1 MAKDNPVVGIGPGN
15 STFKLVYGLYI
26 VPGYNALGAYS
37 VPLEI
42 TVEQG
47 LIGLTIFLSLLF
59 VLILR
64 TFLAVESPFLTLQQK
79 LLAGA
84 LLTGIIGS
92 FMYGIFDT
100 IWYRPSVNLLFWFM
114 VASLARLTEP
124 HNPNVFKG
132 KL

>member
-1 MAKDNPVVGIGPGN
+1 
-15 STFKLVYGLYI
+15 
-26 VPGYNALGAYS
+26 
-37 VPLEI
+37 
-42 TVEQG
+42 
-47 LIGLTIFLSLLF
+47 

-64 TFLAVESPFLTLQQK
+64 TFLALDSPTLTLQQK

-114 VASLARLTEP
+114 VASLAKLTEP
-124 HNPNVFKG
+124 QNTNVFKG